1 MTVTAR
7 RAAPARPPA
16 LAWATLAIVGWT
28 MIGWLALQLLATKPP
43 SAAFDL
49 ELLLEAGR
57 DVAAGRSPYDPA
69 LLGGTTPDATH
80 LFFSYPPLV
89 AQALAPF
96 AAIPSGAM
104 FAVWSFAA
112 VAALAGVGELLRRLV
127 RPSIGPATA
136 GIAAVAVASLTF
148 PFTVAILFGNLDAFF
163 PALYGLA
170 LVAAVSPVPRDHLAG
185 GIAVAVAALT
195 KIYPAGLGLWFAIR
209 GLRFDGRRSLTTVG
223 AAVVAGLALLGVSLV
238 VGGLEPWREYVRI
251 AGVASGA
258 ELVDPRNVGPAAQVA
273 LLIGADSGVA
283 RGIHLAVGAGA
294 VAVIA
299 WAAWTRRD
307 PVESLAI
314 AAAATLL
321 LLPVSWIH
329 YPAAMI
335 PFGAVAVMRAFGGP
349 AGRRVWIFTAAAV
362 AAGALALVWLPLL
375 WVGVALCVAAV
386 HASIAEPDPA

>member
-7 RAAPARPPA
+7 RATPARPPA

-28 MIGWLALQLLATKPP
+28 MIGWLAVQLLATKPP

-49 ELLLEAGR
+49 ELLLQAGR

-69 LLGGTTPDATH
+69 LLAGTTPDATH

-89 AQALAPF
+89 AQVLAPF
-96 AAIPSGAM
+96 AAIPGVAM
-104 FAVWSFAA
+104 FAAWSVTAVAVLAA
-112 VAALAGVGELLRRLV
+112 VAERLRRLIA
-127 RPSIGPATA
+127 PSITPATA
-136 GIAAVAVASLTF
+136 GIAIVAVASLTF

-170 LVAAVSPVPRDHLAG
+170 LVAAVSPVRRDHVAG
-185 GIAVAVAALT
+185 GIAVALAALA
-195 KIYPAGLGLWFAIR
+195 KLYPAGLGLWFVVR
-209 GLRFDGRRSLTTVG
+209 GLRFDGRRSLTTVA
-223 AAVVAGLALLGVSLV
+223 AAVVAGLALVGVSLV
-238 VGGLEPWREYVRI
+238 LGGLGPWREYATI

-258 ELVDPRNVGPAAQVA
+258 DLVDPRNVGPAAQIA
-273 LLIGADSGVA
+273 LLLGADSGVA
-283 RGIHLAVGAGA
+283 RAIHLAVAAAA
-294 VAVIA
+294 VAAIV
-299 WAAWTRRD
+299 WSAWTRRD

-335 PFGAVAVMRAFGGP
+335 PFGAAAVMRATGRR
-349 AGRRVWIFTAAAV
+349 AARRVWSLAAAAV
-362 AAGALALVWLPLL
+362 VFGALALVWLPLM
-375 WVGVALCVAAV
+375 WVGVGLCLAAV
-386 HASIAEPDPA
+386 HASIVGPEPA